1 MFSDDIFSFSGFNN
15 LIISKKIKKRN
26 LQKIFL
32 LLGEATVTGLLCK
45 WVASLV
51 EYDNNLFNP

>member
-45 WVASLV
+45 
-51 EYDNNLFNP
+51 